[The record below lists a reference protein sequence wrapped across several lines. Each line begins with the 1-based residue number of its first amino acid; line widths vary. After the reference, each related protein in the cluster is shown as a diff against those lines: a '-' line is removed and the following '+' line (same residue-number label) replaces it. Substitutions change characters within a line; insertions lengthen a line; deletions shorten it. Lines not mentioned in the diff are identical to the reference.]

1 MRSLSISL
9 LTAGLLLA
17 IPAIAQDPWSNTDPN
32 CAPEFYQGARAAAE
46 AAQEESVRDAQA
58 VNDYY
63 KRIKEAPSDASD
75 KLLSCVDVSWP
86 DMGFSGMLPVVEQF
100 ISEVGD
106 AAVAEGCKQMRK
118 KVRDADSLFSTDNL
132 TRQVLGS
139 NSQTAPYNGDVGTG
153 TRPPAGSAP
162 NPVLP
167 GVQPP
172 TTRPPAGN
180 PGRGIIDLIKPK
192 PRPPQGGGS
201 GNQVQP

>member
-17 IPAIAQDPWSNTDPN
+17 FPAIAQDSWGNTDPN
-32 CAPEFYQGARAAAE
+32 CAPEFYQGARDAAQ

-63 KRIKEAPSDASD
+63 KRIKDAPSDASD

-86 DMGFSGMLPVVEQF
+86 DMGFSGMLPVIEQF

-106 AAVAEGCKQMRK
+106 KAVAEGCQQMRK
-118 KVRDADSLFSTDNL
+118 KVRDAESLFSTDNL

-139 NSQTAPYNGDVGTG
+139 NSPPPPYTGGTG
-153 TRPPAGSAP
+153 RPPSGSVP
-162 NPVLP
+162 NPLLP
-167 GVQPP
+167 GTQPP
-172 TTRPPAGN
+172 TQQPPPSN
-180 PGRGIIDLIKPK
+180 PGGGIIDLIKPQ
-192 PRPPQGGGS
+192 PRPPKGNGGGS
-201 GNQVQP
+201 QVQP